1 MHEFFPRFVILKN
14 EKIKLPFTIG
24 GLTQKGPH
32 FGEDQNNQDAMSIIT
47 ADETIIAVV
56 CDGCSGGSDTSKNS
70 YSYNEFAAQSLSILA
85 IKHIQEFIFKEN
97 DINDNIA
104 TFLEE
109 QLIFDL
115 RTILSVFNSNVINM
129 GDYLIQELM
138 LSTIVAVI
146 IFKKKW
152 YVLHGGDGLVIMNG
166 SITEL
171 KDDSGQYIA
180 NKLHSRYHDKSNI
193 LKILYKGQTSDVK
206 HILIATDGVSD
217 FIRKDQESFF
227 SLCSELEQ
235 GNKVYSP
242 GYDDG
247 FFREFRKRFSR
258 RWENK
263 DRSDHDDRSF
273 ILIRHLPITEDAKI
287 NILPD
292 NNISDT
298 KGSCSVKERNNNDKV
313 DA

>member
-14 EKIKLPFTIG
+14 EKFELPFTVG

-32 FGEDQNNQDAMSIIT
+32 FGEDQNNQDAMSIT
-47 ADETIIAVV
+47 MANETIIAVV
-56 CDGCSGGSDTSKNS
+56 CDGCSGGPDTSINS
-70 YSYNEFAAQSLSILA
+70 YSYNEFAAQSLSVLA
-85 IKHIQEFIFKEN
+85 IKHIQEFILMKN

-104 TFLEE
+104 DFLEE
-109 QLIFDL
+109 RILFDL
-115 RTILSVFNSNVINM
+115 QAILSLFNNNVINM
-129 GDYLIQELM
+129 SDHLTQELM

-146 IFKKKW
+146 IFNKKW
-152 YVLHGGDGLVIMNG
+152 YILHGGDGLVIMNG
-166 SITEL
+166 KTTEL
-171 KDDSGQYIA
+171 KGDSGQYMA

-217 FIRKDQESFF
+217 FIRKDQDGFL

-235 GNKVYSP
+235 RNKEYSP

-247 FFREFRKRFSR
+247 FFREFRRRFSR

-263 DRSDHDDRSF
+263 ERSDHDDRSF
-273 ILIRHLPITEDAKI
+273 ILIRRLPITEDAKI
-287 NILPD
+287 KILPEE
-292 NNISDT
+292 NISDS
-298 KGSCSVKERNNNDKV
+298 KGSCSVKEHNNNDKV